1 MAEDD
6 LQAERDGHVMRVWIN
21 RPEKRNSLTAGI
33 FSALD
38 SLIAEVENDQRIR
51 VMVIRGREQM
61 LCSGFD
67 LDELAGT
74 VLSGSYGW
82 DGAAIAAP
90 VFARLHAMKK
100 PTICV
105 VEGFATAG
113 GFELMLSCD
122 FAVADENAR
131 IGDLHIR
138 RALHGGAG
146 PIYRLPR
153 IVGLRRAK
161 EIVLTGKMVTGS
173 QAERWGLVN
182 EAHPAD
188 QLDVAVEGWVDQ
200 LADKSPLQMQLSKLT
215 LNQGFEASAEALM
228 ALERVAFAVTMQSQ
242 DAKEGVAAFLEK
254 RDPQWSGR

>member
-1 MAEDD
+1 MAEND
-6 LQAERDGHVMRVWIN
+6 LQVERDGHVARVWLN

-33 FSALD
+33 FRRLD
-38 SLIAEVENDQRIR
+38 EVISEVEHDERIR
-51 VMVIRGREQM
+51 VMVIRGRDGM

-90 VFARLHAMKK
+90 VFARLHAMRK

-122 FAVADENAR
+122 FAVATRESR
-131 IGDLHIR
+131 IGDLHMR

-153 IVGLRRAK
+153 IIGLRRAK
-161 EIVLTGKMVTGS
+161 ELVLTGKMLTG
-173 QAERWGLVN
+173 AEAAGWGLVN
-182 EAHPAD
+182 DAVPAD
-188 QLDVAVEGWVDQ
+188 AIDAAVETWVGQ
-200 LADKSPLQMQLSKLT
+200 LTDKSPLQMQLSKLT
-215 LNQGFEASAEALM
+215 MNQGFEASAEALM
-228 ALERVAFAVTMQSQ
+228 ALERVAFAMTMQSA
-242 DAKEGVAAFLEK
+242 DAREGVAAFLEK
-254 RDPQWSGR
+254 RDPEWSGR